1 MGTARAHPR
10 PKSTSN
16 PDPLITSKSSPA
28 TAQPELVRV
37 LHVLEATL
45 GGTGRVVPALA
56 RAQSLAGAAV
66 GFAYSRTRADDG
78 FLRQLAT
85 LPADGVECFE
95 CQMWRNPLP
104 WRDVQSAGALIQIVK
119 QFRPDILHLH
129 ASKAGMLGRLLYGFR
144 RRPLVVYQPH
154 GFSYLRRGPMY
165 SMLYRTA
172 EVATARLVDVCL
184 VVSSAERD
192 AATHGPLGWPTQ
204 MEVVPNIV
212 EITPAD
218 AARAREI
225 RKALGVKDGERIA
238 LYLGRLAAGKRI
250 DDLIR
255 AVQQVRAAG
264 HRWHAVIAGEG
275 ALRRPLEEL
284 ARGNGLGEFIHFGG
298 FQQET
303 QNWIAAAD
311 CLVHPSSFEAFG
323 VAVAEAMMVGRAVI
337 ASDIPSMR
345 ELIEPGVTGVLY
357 PCGNVTELGNR
368 LIALSTDPALIVR
381 MGRAGLERSDRF
393 SAKPVAAAHIA
404 VYLHLLKGEG

>member
-1 MGTARAHPR
+1 
-10 PKSTSN
+10 
-16 PDPLITSKSSPA
+16 
-28 TAQPELVRV
+28 
-37 LHVLEATL
+37 
-45 GGTGRVVPALA
+45 
-56 RAQSLAGAAV
+56 
-66 GFAYSRTRADDG
+66 
-78 FLRQLAT
+78 
-85 LPADGVECFE
+85 
-95 CQMWRNPLP
+95 
-104 WRDVQSAGALIQIVK
+104 
-119 QFRPDILHLH
+119 
-129 ASKAGMLGRLLYGFR
+129 
-144 RRPLVVYQPH
+144 
-154 GFSYLRRGPMY
+154 MY

-192 AATHGPLGWPTQ
+192 AATRGPLGWPTQ

-264 HRWHAVIAGEG
+264 HKWHAVIAGEG

-284 ARGNGLGEFIHFGG
+284 ARGNGLSDFIHFVG

-357 PCGNVTELGNR
+357 PCGNVAELSNR
-368 LIALSTDPALIVR
+368 LIAFSNDPALLTR

-404 VYLHLLKGEG
+404 VYLHLLKREGVGA